1 MNLSSTTTSSTTTTS
16 SRDGS
21 SSVYTG
27 SLLHR
32 VLKALDSHVSP
43 PLSSAPPEV
52 LLALLVAP
60 FLVTRLQTAAAA
72 VNTTVGLGVTLQQ
85 HGRESQPQEQRQQEA
100 YECVRVT
107 VADTT
112 QQQEEEEVV
121 VGPC

>member
-1 MNLSSTTTSSTTTTS
+1 M
-16 SRDGS
+16 DGS

-27 SLLHR
+27 NPLHP
-32 VLKALDSHVSP
+32 VLKAGDSHVSP

-60 FLVTRLQTAAAA
+60 LFVTRLQTAAAA
-72 VNTTVGLGVTLQQ
+72 VNTTVGLGVTLQ

-100 YECVRVT
+100 YECVQVT
-107 VADTT
+107 AADTT
-112 QQQEEEEVV
+112 QQQEEEEEVV

>member
-1 MNLSSTTTSSTTTTS
+1 
-16 SRDGS
+16 
-21 SSVYTG
+21 
-27 SLLHR
+27 

-60 FLVTRLQTAAAA
+60 LLVTRLQTAAAV
-72 VNTTVGLGVTLQQ
+72 VNTTVGLGVTLQ

-107 VADTT
+107 AADTT